1 MLLSTTSTA
10 ATATNTTT
18 TDTTRQIVRLNDSTA
33 VVPIPMLRLWLRN
46 ARMND
51 SLRVMLIRELD
62 ERMIQCETEKAT
74 LAAERINETKREQR
88 EKTLWI
94 VIAAVLGFLIITR

>member
-1 MLLSTTSTA
+1 
-10 ATATNTTT
+10 
-18 TDTTRQIVRLNDSTA
+18 VKLNDSTA
-33 VVPIPMLRLWLRN
+33 AMPIPMLRSWLRE
-46 ARMND
+46 ARLKD

-62 ERMIQCETEKAT
+62 EQRRELDEREKRE
-74 LAAERINETKREQR
+74 LDEREKRELDERINETKREQR